1 MDKELI
7 TDLMSEIESMAMMIE
22 GEWGSCFTTVDEL
35 IKSGDM
41 PDSYYKLKELQ
52 TPNLSRSQGG

>member
-41 PDSYYKLKELQ
+41 PDSYYKLKELL
-52 TPNLSRSQGG
+52 P